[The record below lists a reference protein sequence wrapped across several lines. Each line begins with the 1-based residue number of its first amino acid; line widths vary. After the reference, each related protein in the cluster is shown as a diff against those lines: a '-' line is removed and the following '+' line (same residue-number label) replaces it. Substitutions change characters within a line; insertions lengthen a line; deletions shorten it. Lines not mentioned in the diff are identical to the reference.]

1 MEIIKKGKLP
11 SKTFPRKQ
19 VQWAR
24 DHELLVYRTLQ
35 EERNRQQIDFLQRKH
50 FGGWQD
56 VFSHLEKCRGK
67 VMLCLLGKVV
77 IGYQAFT
84 PYASKGSPFS
94 PDKQVMR
101 FTFVVVREDAQ
112 VKSRGLGIGV
122 ELLKRTLDT
131 AWTRGYDAV
140 YSYATAYE
148 LMIGSGFVSHG
159 GESILAEAKYV
170 RDFDPEQA
178 PALLFVVEKPEGYIS
193 SY

>member
-1 MEIIKKGKLP
+1 MARKRP
-11 SKTFPRKQ
+11 PKTFPRKQ
-19 VQWAR
+19 VKWAL

-35 EERNRQQIDFLQRKH
+35 EERNRLQIDALQRKH

-56 VFSHLEKCRGK
+56 VFSSLEKCRGK

-94 PDKQVMR
+94 LDKQVMR

-112 VKSRGLGIGV
+112 IKSRGLGIGIQ
-122 ELLKRTLDT
+122 LLKRTLDI
-131 AWTRGYDAV
+131 AWTREYDAV

-148 LMIGSGFVSHG
+148 LMVASGFTSHG
-159 GESILAEAKYV
+159 GESILTEAKYV
-170 RDFDPEQA
+170 RDFDPDQA
-178 PALLFVVEKPEGYIS
+178 PALLFVKERPEGYIS
-193 SY
+193 PY